1 MKLSEIYDQRPQPP
15 IVVKRPIVDGYSLN
29 PDLFIEHAEKLK
41 AYNDYQDKA
50 SVLWAEY
57 DKSILVWLDRMIE
70 SVITD
75 VSYQFPDNKK
85 ETALSIAKRVVN
97 EGDLMDYTLDQW
109 EELRYELEIISN
121 LFANL

>member
-1 MKLSEIYDQRPQPP
+1 MKLSEIYKQRPQQP

-41 AYNDYQDKA
+41 VYNDYQDK
-50 SVLWAEY
+50 SSYLWRNY
-57 DKSILVWLDRMIE
+57 DYEAKVWLDRMIE
-70 SVITD
+70 NAITD
-75 VSYQFPDNKK
+75 VSYQFPGDKK
-85 ETALSIAKRVVN
+85 ETALSIAKRAVN

-109 EELRYELEIISN
+109 EELRDELEIISN

>member
-1 MKLSEIYDQRPQPP
+1 MKLSEIYEQRPQQP
-15 IVVKRPIVDGYSLN
+15 IVVKRPIIDGYSLN

-41 AYNDYQDKA
+41 AYNDYQDK
-50 SVLWAEY
+50 SPYLWRNY
-57 DKSILVWLDRMIE
+57 DYDTKVWLDRMIE

-75 VSYQFPDNKK
+75 VSYQFPDDKK
-85 ETALSIAKRVVN
+85 ETALSIAKRAVN

-109 EELRYELEIISN
+109 EELRDELEIISN